1 MQSKVTDLSSAIAPI
16 RDGSRVA
23 IGGNT
28 IHRGPG
34 AAVHELVR
42 QGKAGLDVVK
52 TAGAYDIDLLSA
64 TGCAASVSAGY
75 VGYESV
81 FGLAPAYRRAVEA
94 GTVVA
99 NEHACY
105 TVIAGLRAAIQGV
118 PFMPVAGLLGS
129 DLLGARDFRTIEDP
143 YSGETV
149 VAVPVLK
156 PDVAIIHVHEAD
168 DLGNALITGSK
179 FEDVLMAQAAD
190 RVILTAERIVDGAAF
205 ASDPSLATISSL
217 YVDAVVEAPRGA
229 WPLGC
234 AGLYEPDLAFLAEFV
249 EAGKDA
255 NRLSAFVAHRIL
267 SLVAA

>member
-1 MQSKVTDLSSAIAPI
+1 MQSKLTDLSTAIG
-16 RDGSRVA
+16 RVQNGYRVA

-34 AAVHELVR
+34 AAVHEIVR
-42 QGKAGLDVVK
+42 QGMSGLDVIK
-52 TAGAYDIDLLSA
+52 TAGSYDIDLLSA
-64 TGCAASVSAGY
+64 AGCAASVSAGY

-81 FGLAPAYRRAVEA
+81 FGLAPAYRRAVESGA
-94 GTVVA
+94 VVA

-129 DLLGARDFRTIEDP
+129 DLLAARGFRTIADP
-143 YSGETV
+143 YTGEEV

-168 DLGNALITGSK
+168 ELGNALIVGSK

-190 RVILTAERIVDGAAF
+190 YVILTAERIVDGSAF
-205 ASDPSLATISSL
+205 AADPGRAAISSL

-234 AGLYEPDLAFLAEFV
+234 AGLYEPDLAFLGEFV
-249 EAGKDA
+249 EAGKDPD
-255 NRLSAFVAHRIL
+255 RLAEFIAERVL